1 MAPFIF
7 GKVEHS
13 QFLLFSFHDDP
24 VKIVSMRCFAIS
36 VRVTKWITG
45 PAVDLIRPPILITL
59 DVNHAMRYHILYDQ
73 IIPVR

>member
-45 PAVDLIRPPILITL
+45 PAVD
-59 DVNHAMRYHILYDQ
+59 
-73 IIPVR
+73 